1 MGIEVQILV
10 CMGGFSVY
18 EKLNRSIR
26 FASNQCVEEG
36 DLAVFFR
43 FMGKLDVS
51 SGLRLIKMIGE
62 LLTDQL
68 TDSPIEKQ

>member
-18 EKLNRSIR
+18 EKLNRTIR

-36 DLAVFFR
+36 DLTVF
-43 FMGKLDVS
+43 S
-51 SGLRLIKMIGE
+51 
-62 LLTDQL
+62 
-68 TDSPIEKQ
+68 DSWVNWMFPVGSI